1 MKPNCCPYEGPSYK
15 KEGSPLNEGEGPPS
29 ESEEMKSSANF
40 GNLIFF
46 EKRDFHFWGISQRER
61 GQWAVHKLVF
71 GDLSE
76 F

>member
-40 GNLIFF
+40 GNLFF
-46 EKRDFHFWGISQRER
+46 FFGKDGLPFLGHKSNRE
-61 GQWAVHKLVF
+61 GTM
-71 GDLSE
+71 GCS
-76 F
+76 